1 MIGFDMEPVQDR
13 AHINED
19 PDTCHLDKRELYHM
33 VAHRYLLPP
42 FSSKGV
48 TRDYLLRV
56 HKNLYFRVASLD
68 IRHFEVELTAHMLKR
83 VGIQNNALLM
93 RKINA
98 LLACKG
104 QNQLGFD
111 EFDPPDE
118 VNLAHKNW
126 LYRIARY
133 VDQSNLLEFFE
144 APVVQE
150 PPSSMN
156 TNVISRIYFGR
167 LKASKYFFRLPE
179 AKKDKKLWDSLHS
192 ISSMYRGYLSQR
204 MLSEKLQREIDEANR
219 KTAELLRQ
227 LDDLISKSGVTY
239 SCIENK
245 TLNPNMILTTD
256 SLNKEV
262 RDQILLNCRLIKY
275 IYCTDTVLDNKD
287 ATTLEF
293 TKESIEMLD
302 NNYDVGTPRV
312 SSPQR
317 MDQSRTSTAKAT
329 PSKMMEAEK
338 RG

>member
-1 MIGFDMEPVQDR
+1 
-13 AHINED
+13 
-19 PDTCHLDKRELYHM
+19 
-33 VAHRYLLPP
+33 
-42 FSSKGV
+42 
-48 TRDYLLRV
+48 
-56 HKNLYFRVASLD
+56 
-68 IRHFEVELTAHMLKR
+68 
-83 VGIQNNALLM
+83 
-93 RKINA
+93 
-98 LLACKG
+98 
-104 QNQLGFD
+104 
-111 EFDPPDE
+111 
-118 VNLAHKNW
+118 
-126 LYRIARY
+126 
-133 VDQSNLLEFFE
+133 
-144 APVVQE
+144 
-150 PPSSMN
+150 MN

-179 AKKDKKLWDSLHS
+179 AKKDKKLWDSLRS

-245 TLNPNMILTTD
+245 TLNPNMILTNEN
-256 SLNKEV
+256 LNKEV

-287 ATTLEF
+287 ATTLEI
-293 TKESIEMLD
+293 TKESIELLD
-302 NNYDVGTPRV
+302 NNYGGGTPRV

-329 PSKMMEAEK
+329 PSKTMEAEK